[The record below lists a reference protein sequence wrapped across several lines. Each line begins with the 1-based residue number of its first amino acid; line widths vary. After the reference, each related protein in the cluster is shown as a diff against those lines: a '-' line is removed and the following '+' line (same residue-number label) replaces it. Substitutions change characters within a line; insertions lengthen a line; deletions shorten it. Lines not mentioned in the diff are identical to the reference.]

1 MNKRIACALPF
12 LLVFITGCIPTYGVE
27 DNAIIQTAGY
37 DPGEENESEIQG
49 TVAIPKFVGGEERS
63 AADEQYVTVSASSLK
78 SVEDEVQNRTSK
90 PISIGKLNVTLFNEK
105 LAKKDLS
112 EYIDALSRD
121 PRLSRNMFL
130 GVTEGDTKSIIE
142 SGHKKGETISD
153 QLTGLIQ
160 NNMNN
165 DFPSTDMHDFLSSY
179 FAFGK
184 DSFLPYLKLEEEKI
198 VLEEIALFDKSKM
211 VAILSKD
218 EMFVFKI
225 LKENFNQG
233 METLNFKE
241 GTVVLENIG
250 NRVQYRVDQQ
260 EATPSFTIQLHLK
273 AVINEIRGIDQKVD
287 NQLLREMEDDFE
299 TYYRNKAEE
308 VLSLFQEKG
317 IDPLGLGQFYRSRTR
332 NFKENEWE
340 DLYKNIPIN
349 IDVTV
354 SINEFGITT

>member
-1 MNKRIACALPF
+1 MSKHIGWCVPF
-12 LLVFITGCIPTYGVE
+12 LLIIMTGCIPTYGVE

-37 DPGEENESEIQG
+37 DPGEENEIQG
-49 TVAIPKFVGGEERS
+49 TVAIPKFIGGEEKS
-63 AADEQYVTVSASSLK
+63 AIEEQYVTVSASSIK
-78 SVEDEVQNRTSK
+78 SVEDQVQNRISQ
-90 PISIGKLNVTLFNEK
+90 PVSIGKLNVTLFNEE
-105 LAKKDLS
+105 LAEKDLGQF
-112 EYIDALSRD
+112 IDVLSRD

-130 GVTEGDTKSIIE
+130 AVTKGNTKSIIE
-142 SGHKKGETISD
+142 GGHKKGETISD

-184 DSFLPYLKLEEEKI
+184 DSFLPYLKLEEDKI

-211 VAILSKD
+211 VATLSKN
-218 EMFVFKI
+218 EMFVFRI
-225 LKENFNQG
+225 LKENFNQA

-250 NRVQYRVDQQ
+250 NRVQYRVDHRD
-260 EATPSFTIQLHLK
+260 ALPSFTIQLDLK
-273 AVINEIRGIDQKVD
+273 AVINEIRGIEHTVD
-287 NQLLREMEDDFE
+287 KKLITEMESDFE
-299 TYYRNKAEE
+299 TYYQTKATE
-308 VLSLFQEKG
+308 VISLFQEKG

-332 NFKENEWE
+332 NFKENEW
-340 DLYKNIPIN
+340 DALYKNIPIS
-349 IDVTV
+349 VQVSV